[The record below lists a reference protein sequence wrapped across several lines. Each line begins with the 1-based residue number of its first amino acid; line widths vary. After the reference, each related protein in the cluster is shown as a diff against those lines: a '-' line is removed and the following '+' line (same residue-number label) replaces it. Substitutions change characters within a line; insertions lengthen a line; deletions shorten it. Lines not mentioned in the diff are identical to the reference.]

1 MPISAAYHLIMSSML
16 SMGVYILG
24 DTLMKQNSYHF
35 IKGIIGGAFIA
46 LILGGLGLYTLNVL
60 GYAIIQLPVDW
71 GISILLNFTYDNL
84 KLSIV
89 PFIIVLVAFVLLL
102 NKLSRQLEDS
112 QCSIDQIGQTD
123 HLIDTSISLFF
134 GIGVIWTAIG
144 MRSALLFA
152 LGDPESAAVD
162 GAFAMLQRMVD
173 GGILLALSTTIFGG
187 IGGYLMRMVKTLYL
201 GQRLQYYFNAH
212 MQKQGEGAFK
222 VLQQIEAHLQ
232 QLTADKES
240 VS

>member
-1 MPISAAYHLIMSSML
+1 MRKNNDFHQPR
-16 SMGVYILG
+16 
-24 DTLMKQNSYHF
+24 
-35 IKGIIGGAFIA
+35 
-46 LILGGLGLYTLNVL
+46 
-60 GYAIIQLPVDW
+60 YAVIQLPSEW
-71 GISILLNFTYDNL
+71 GINKLLNFTYDNL
-84 KLSIV
+84 KLSII
-89 PFIIVLVAFVLLL
+89 PFIAVLMGFVYLLSKL
-102 NKLSRQLEDS
+102 NHQLKDDH
-112 QCSIDQIGQTD
+112 CSIDQIGQTD

-187 IGGYLMRMVKTLYL
+187 IGGYMMRMVKTLYV
-201 GQRLQYYFNAH
+201 GQRLQHYFNAQ
-212 MQKQGEGAFK
+212 MQKQGEGAYLI
-222 VLQQIEAHLQ
+222 LQRIESHLQ
-232 QLTADKES
+232 QLTTAND